1 MTGYSYS
8 WKYAKKMLGG
18 LFIVGGSFLLMEHLF
33 NFGGFDIECIGHEVI
48 GLMLIGLAFVI
59 NIKWKQLPAFLK
71 AIKDRNVK
79 EILDEGERPRDV

>member
-8 WKYAKKMLGG
+8 KPYIKKMVGG

-33 NFGGFDIECIGHEVI
+33 NFGGFDIEFIGHEVI
-48 GLMLIGLAFVI
+48 GLILIGLAFVI
-59 NIKWKQLPAFLK
+59 NIKWKQLPAFIKALK
-71 AIKDRNVK
+71 NRNLK